1 MLRYLTAGESHG
13 RALVAILEGMVSGL
27 KIDPKIIDGE
37 LKRRQ
42 SGYGRGGRMK
52 IESDKVKILSGL
64 RKSVTL
70 ASPIALIVENK
81 DFKIDKLG
89 SITCPRPGHADL
101 AGLLKYD
108 RKDIRDILERAS
120 ARETAVRV
128 AIGAICRIFLKE
140 FDIDIFSHIKY
151 ICEVDADTKGLSLK
165 EIKANSSRSGI
176 NCADKHAESIMKR
189 RIAQAKIKGDTAGGG
204 FEIIALNLPPGLGSC
219 MHYDRRLDG
228 RLGLELMSIQAIK
241 GVEFGLGFEGTRL
254 LGSQFHDA
262 IYFKG
267 KKIVRKRNNAG
278 GLEGGMTNGE
288 PLRISC
294 CMKPISTLM
303 SPLDSIDIN
312 KRTARKAAV
321 ERSDICAVP
330 AASVVGENVVAFIL
344 AQAMLEK
351 FGGDSLNETIRNHK
365 GYIRNLLKGR
375 G

>member
-70 ASPIALIVENK
+70 ASPIALIVENR

-165 EIKANSSRSGI
+165 EIKANSSKSGI

-288 PLRISC
+288 PLRVSC
-294 CMKPISTLM
+294 AMKPISTLM
-303 SPLDSIDIN
+303 NPLDSIDIN